1 MGCCFSKKPA
11 GDDQAN
17 ADGRD
22 GGMAD
27 AGRSNTE
34 VTNGGGQSADADGP
48 PAPPPEES

>member
-11 GDDQAN
+11 VDDQAN
-17 ADGRD
+17 ADGPE
-22 GGMAD
+22 GGM